1 MADVAGIRAP
11 PPSLATIDELLRD
24 AVAVV
29 AATDPA
35 PTDPFRGL
43 YISDDAA
50 LQTATEL
57 DGGGVGET
65 LDGVGRALGL
75 DALDTA
81 LLALCVAPDLDP
93 RYGRLVA
100 YLHDDV
106 TRRRAS
112 PRLLARL
119 LGGPQAPPAP
129 MLARLAADAPLRR
142 SGALR
147 MVGDD
152 PLVPVAE
159 RALIVDELLV
169 AHLLGARLD
178 AVAAPDG
185 VRDVALL
192 APDPGRADVRERLAR
207 LLAEGERAV
216 LACVGP
222 DAEQLLAHA
231 AAAGLVVIAAARLG
245 DDELCARARMRA
257 LLSGS
262 LLVVGDIDGLGDE
275 ELPRFAAALDR
286 LDGPRVLVGP
296 RDAHVALLSSVAVHA
311 VEVPELTADER
322 RALWRDQL
330 PPEAADGVADRFLLS
345 AGQIADA
352 GALARARAHER
363 GLAALGEDDALA
375 AAREISR
382 RSLGDLA
389 VRLSAPWTWDDLVL
403 PDRDLAVLRSIVA
416 FVRHRD
422 RVLDDWGFGALDA
435 CSGGLVALFAGE
447 SGTGKTMAAQVVA
460 NDLGLD
466 AYRVDLAGVVSK
478 YIGETEKNLDS
489 VFRTAEH
496 SNAVLVFDEADALF
510 GKRSAVTD
518 ARDRYANLEVAYL
531 LQRVETYPGVVIL
544 TTNLRQDVDQAF
556 LRRLDF
562 AIDFPVPGPAE
573 RVRLWRRHLP
583 PAAPLQDGIDLD
595 RLARAH
601 PLPGGAIRNCARA
614 AAFAAADDGGVIA
627 LAHLEHAVALELRK
641 LGRLSVGAG

>member
-1 MADVAGIRAP
+1 MAEVAGLQV
-11 PPSLATIDELLRD
+11 PSLSLAAIDEILRD
-24 AVAVV
+24 AVAAV

-43 YISDDAA
+43 YISDEAA
-50 LQTATEL
+50 LRSAAEL
-57 DGGGVGET
+57 DGGGAGEV
-65 LDGVGRALGL
+65 LDGVARALGL
-75 DALDTA
+75 DPLDCA
-81 LLALCVAPDLDP
+81 LLALCAAPELDP

-106 TRRRAS
+106 TRRRPS
-112 PRLLARL
+112 PRLLVRL
-119 LGGPQAPPAP
+119 LGGPAAPAS

-169 AHLLGARLD
+169 AHLLGGRLET
-178 AVAAPDG
+178 VTPPDG
-185 VRDVALL
+185 MRDVALR
-192 APDPGRADVRERLAR
+192 APVPGREEVRVRLAR
-207 LLAEGERAV
+207 LLAAGEHAV

-222 DAEQLLAHA
+222 DAEQVLAHA
-231 AAAGLVVIAAARLG
+231 ASAGLVVMAAGRLA
-245 DDELCARARMRA
+245 DDDLHARARMRA
-257 LLSGS
+257 LLSGA
-262 LLVVGDIDGLGDE
+262 LLVVGDLDGLADDE
-275 ELPRFAAALDR
+275 RPRFAAALER
-286 LDGPRVLVGP
+286 LEGPRILVGP
-296 RDAHVALLSSVAVHA
+296 RDAHVPLLSSVAMHC
-311 VEVPELTADER
+311 VEVPELTTDER
-322 RALWRDQL
+322 RALWSEHL
-330 PPEAADGVADRFLLS
+330 PPEAADEVADRFVLS
-345 AGQIADA
+345 ATQIVDA
-352 GALARARAHER
+352 AALARARARER
-363 GLAALGEDDALA
+363 GRAELDSGDALA
-375 AAREISR
+375 AGREVSR

-389 VRLSAPWTWDDLVL
+389 IRLSAPWTWDDLVL
-403 PDRDLAVLRSIVA
+403 PDPDLAVLRSIVA
-416 FVRHRD
+416 FVRQRD
-422 RVLDDWGFGALDA
+422 RVLDDWGFGALDGRH
-435 CSGGLVALFAGE
+435 GGLVALFSGE
-447 SGTGKTMAAQVVA
+447 SGTGKTMAAQVFA
-460 NDLGLD
+460 NDLGLE

-478 YIGETEKNLDS
+478 YIGETEKNLDR
-489 VFRTAEH
+489 VFQTAEH
-496 SNAVLVFDEADALF
+496 ANAVLVFDEADALF
-510 GKRSAVTD
+510 GKRSAVSD

-573 RVRLWRRHLP
+573 RARIWRRHLP
-583 PAAPLQDGIDLD
+583 PGAPVEDGIDLD

-627 LAHLEHAVALELRK
+627 LTHLEQAVALELRK